1 MKRVNM
7 FLTILIASIAALI
20 AATAIGFAIFSQ
32 AQNPANWMSQMW
44 GGSSNYGGMG
54 SMMGQTGTT
63 TSSSLLPYF
72 GVLFAVLVSVTV
84 IGIIGVTYYLVFP
97 QIRMGAMPNM
107 QNAVMIQPAT
117 NGTTTTPY
125 ESVAKTLTEQER
137 KIITVPNAHE
147 GKYLQKYI
155 RNETGLS
162 RLQTHRIIARLA
174 DRGIVSLE
182 KTGNTNQVYLS
193 SWLQQKTNQTI

>member
-1 MKRVNM
+1 M

-20 AATAIGFAIFSQ
+20 ALTIVGFAVFSTT
-32 AQNPANWMSQMW
+32 QNSNSWMSQMF
-44 GGSSNYGGMG
+44 GGSSG
-54 SMMGQTGTT
+54 MMGQTGAMQASTA
-63 TSSSLLPYF
+63 SPLLPYF
-72 GVLFAVLVSVTV
+72 GVLFTVLVSVTV
-84 IGIIGVTYYLVFP
+84 IGIIGIAYYLLYP
-97 QIRMGAMPNM
+97 QIRIGAMQPTQNM
-107 QNAVMIQPAT
+107 AVNQPAT
-117 NGTTTTPY
+117 NEATPY
-125 ESVAKTLTEQER
+125 ESVAKTLTEEER
-137 KIITVPNAHE
+137 KIITVLNTHD

-193 SWLQQKTNQTI
+193 SWLQQKN

>member
-20 AATAIGFAIFSQ
+20 ASTAIGFAVFSST
-32 AQNPANWMSQMW
+32 QNANSWMTQMW
-44 GGSSNYGGMG
+44 GGSSGRGMG
-54 SMMGQTGTT
+54 SMMGQTGNTA
-63 TSSSLLPYF
+63 TSPLLPYF
-72 GVLFAVLVSVTV
+72 GVLFAVLVSVTI
-84 IGIIGVTYYLVFP
+84 IGIVGIAYYLLNP
-97 QIRMGAMPNM
+97 QIRIGGMQPT
-107 QNAVMIQPAT
+107 QNAPVIKTAS
-117 NGTTTTPY
+117 NGATPY
-125 ESVAKTLTEQER
+125 DAVAKTLTEEER
-137 KIITVPNAHE
+137 KIITVLSAHE

-174 DRGIVSLE
+174 ERGIVSLE

-193 SWLQQKTNQTI
+193 SWLQQKN

>member
-1 MKRVNM
+1 M

-20 AATAIGFAIFSQ
+20 ALTIVGFAVFSTIQ
-32 AQNPANWMSQMW
+32 QNQNNWMSQMW
-44 GGSSNYGGMG
+44 GSSGG
-54 SMMGQTGTT
+54 MMGQTGAMQASA
-63 TSSSLLPYF
+63 TSPLLPYF
-72 GVLFAVLVSVTV
+72 GVLFAVLVSVTI
-84 IGIIGVTYYLVFP
+84 IGIVGLAYYLLYP
-97 QIRMGAMPNM
+97 QIRIGAAQPIQNMPY
-107 QNAVMIQPAT
+107 QPAS
-117 NGTTTTPY
+117 NGTTLY
-125 ESVAKTLTEQER
+125 ESVAKTLTEEER
-137 KIITVPNAHE
+137 KIIQVLNAHD

-193 SWLQQKTNQTI
+193 SWLQQKS

>member
-1 MKRVNM
+1 M

-20 AATAIGFAIFSQ
+20 ALTIVGFAVF
-32 AQNPANWMSQMW
+32 AQTQNSNNWMSQML
-44 GGSSNYGGMG
+44 GGSGG
-54 SMMGQTGTT
+54 MMGQTGGMQ
-63 TSSSLLPYF
+63 TSTASPFLPYF
-72 GVLFAVLVSVTV
+72 GVLFAVLVSVTI
-84 IGIIGVTYYLVFP
+84 IGIIGIAYYLLYP
-97 QIRMGAMPNM
+97 QIRIGAMQPM
-107 QNAVMIQPAT
+107 QNRAVNQPTT
-117 NGTTTTPY
+117 NGATPY
-125 ESVAKTLTEQER
+125 ESVAKTLTEEER
-137 KIITVPNAHE
+137 KIITVLNAHD

-193 SWLQQKTNQTI
+193 SWLQQKS